1 MYKVLLGRRDAR
13 TASRA
18 AANSNLPPPT
28 FSLSQLTSN
37 FKSHGLNVRDL
48 VALSGGH
55 TIGFARCTTFRNR
68 AYNETN
74 IDSNFAA
81 SLRKQCPRRG
91 GDNNLATLDA
101 TSARVDTR
109 YYSALLQKK
118 GLLHSDQELFKGQGS
133 ESDKLVKL
141 YSRSSLAFARDFK
154 ASMIKMGNLKLLTGR
169 QGEVRRNCRRIN

>member
-55 TIGFARCTTFRNR
+55 TIGVARCTTFRNR